1 MKIEIIR
8 QIPFEE
14 LEKMVRGVPL
24 KEPDEQGNQIFPY
37 RDTTIEI
44 RRVEPDELNPATFYF
59 LKENIQFQ
67 KDLRL
72 ALIAADTDTLEL
84 DGGIEYR
91 IDGGDVW
98 RMIPP
103 IVELT
108 EEPVL
113 FGNDRGDK
121 VYNEFIRI
129 KLPVV
134 VDGANRCAL
143 AKTVD
148 SRINVLFIKG
158 VPYEHPFY
166 ALPNEWERIQI
177 YDVTPPY
184 EKKKFY
190 RRKDIYALYR
200 DFGVLKIG
208 TPRSPG
214 DLENIPSTPQVVKED
229 K

>member
-1 MKIEIIR
+1 MKIEVVR

-14 LEKMVRGVPL
+14 LEEMVRGVPL
-24 KEPDEQGNQIFPY
+24 KEPDEQGHQIFPY
-37 RDTTIEI
+37 RDATIEI
-44 RRVEPDELNPATFYF
+44 RRVDPDEINPATFYF
-59 LKENIQFQ
+59 LKNNVQFQ

-72 ALIAADTDTLEL
+72 ALIVADIDILEL
-84 DGGIEYR
+84 NGGIEYK
-91 IDGGDVW
+91 IDEGDVW

-121 VYNEFIRI
+121 VYNEFITVKI
-129 KLPVV
+129 PII

-143 AKTVD
+143 ARAVD

-166 ALPNEWERIQI
+166 ALPNEWGRIQI
-177 YDVTPPY
+177 HDETPPY

-190 RRKDIYALYR
+190 RRKDVYALYR
-200 DFGVLKIG
+200 DFEVLEVG
-208 TPRSPG
+208 APRSPG
-214 DLENIPSTPQVVKED
+214 DVE
-229 K
+229 